1 MLSRLDSLRRH
12 VTLRNDKKY
21 INFEIFGLSRHKLYL
36 INTYINADTL
46 ILEKNSRIYE
56 KEKVLYKNYM
66 I

>member
-21 INFEIFGLSRHKLYL
+21 INFEIFSLSRHKLHL

-56 KEKVLYKNYM
+56 KEKVLYKNY
-66 I
+66 II